1 MVATSIEQSK
11 KLLELGLNPNTAD
24 MCYWMNYHDALDGG
38 GKSLSD
44 YPEIGKGND
53 EGVPAWSLDKLL
65 ELMPLDCG
73 IDKEKIKGVTKYVA
87 SSVTSNEVQEWS
99 GDTPLDAAYNLV
111 VWLLENHNI

>member
-1 MVATSIEQSK
+1 MVATNIEQSK
-11 KLLELGLNPNTAD
+11 KLLELGLDSKTAD
-24 MCYWMNYHDALDGG
+24 LYYWCGADLRIGGYKARVDDLDIP
-38 GKSLSD
+38 S
-44 YPEIGKGND
+44 
-53 EGVPAWSLDKLL
+53 WSLDKLL

-87 SSVTSNEVQEWS
+87 SSVTSHEVQEWS